1 MMNVYLR
8 ADDQPGDK
16 RASDATGS
24 GRPPW
29 CWWRWKR
36 PNTLLTSVASAALVS
51 FSLTP
56 AGPSTMIAAGRLF
69 GTPGCADPQSLVQVP
84 ASTISAASRGT
95 RYFEWTFLRA
105 YDIRLVCLAGDPPGP
120 GGADAGTPSAVTAM
134 ISGQCP
140 DRTASLQGY
149 VGADA
154 YRWLGTPIRCVTDH
168 VVLRVSAA
176 PGQPA
181 PDSPGRRIPRARF
194 YYCPAARWPP
204 VAR

>member
-84 ASTISAASRGT
+84 ASTIAAASRGAGS
-95 RYFEWTFLRA
+95 FEWAFLRA
-105 YDIRLVCLAGDPPGP
+105 YDIRLVCPGRPGPPDPTGPVLLLSGRTLAGRGP
-120 GGADAGTPSAVTAM
+120 VTRSGHPQDHGDAQCAGGHQRDQRG
-134 ISGQCP
+134 
-140 DRTASLQGY
+140 
-149 VGADA
+149 
-154 YRWLGTPIRCVTDH
+154 
-168 VVLRVSAA
+168 
-176 PGQPA
+176 
-181 PDSPGRRIPRARF
+181 
-194 YYCPAARWPP
+194 
-204 VAR
+204 